1 MLAGTETIATT
12 VDHWLAQF
20 ERALAERDD
29 VLLKT
34 LFHPD
39 SHWRDILALTWQIRT
54 LNGRD
59 AILSELEAHTGRAH
73 PSGFRTDSQRTAP
86 RHVIRAGTKA
96 IEAIFSFET
105 AEGRC
110 SGVLRLIP
118 DASDGDTK
126 AWTLLTALDEIKG
139 FEERVGRLRPKGESY
154 SRDFRGPNWLDLRRS
169 AGEYVERDPV
179 VLVVGGGQAGLS
191 IAARLTQLQVDTLI
205 VDREQRVGDNWRN
218 RYHALTLHNQVHV
231 NHLPYMP
238 FPPSWP
244 TYIPKDKLAG
254 WFEAYVEG
262 MELNYWTATEFEGG
276 AYDEREER
284 WSVVLRRADGTKRE
298 MRPRHVVMATGVS
311 GIPNLPDIPTLRNFG
326 GKILHSSQYD
336 DGEAWKGKNVLVIGT
351 GNSGHDIAQDLY
363 SSGAKVTLVQRN
375 STLIVNI
382 EPSAQ
387 LPYAL
392 YDEGPPLEDCDL
404 ITTSIPLPLLRKT
417 HILLTERAKNLDR
430 ELLDRLER
438 IGFKLD
444 FGEDGTGWQF
454 KYLTR
459 GGGYYF
465 NVGCSDLIVEGEI
478 GLVQFSDIAAFVAEG
493 ARMRTGDTLA
503 ADLIVLATGY
513 KGQEYLVRKLFG
525 DAVAARVGPIWG
537 FGNQQE
543 LRNMFTR
550 TAQPGLWFIAGSL
563 AQCRIY
569 SKYLALQIKACEVGL
584 LPRGRAL
591 PDVPGFR
598 PGTNFIPKEGSTV

>member
-1 MLAGTETIATT
+1 MLDKTDKTLATIAEN
-12 VDHWLAQF
+12 WLAQF
-20 ERALAERDD
+20 ERALAEPDD
-29 VLLKT
+29 VRLTT
-34 LFHPD
+34 LFHRD
-39 SHWRDILALTWQIRT
+39 SHWRDVLALTWHIRT
-54 LNGRD
+54 VNGLD
-59 AILSELEAHTGRAH
+59 AILRELKAHVGRAY
-73 PSGFRTDSQRTAP
+73 PTGFKTDSHRTAP
-86 RHVIRAGTKA
+86 RYVTRAGTNA
-96 IEAIFSFET
+96 IEAIIRFET
-105 AEGRC
+105 AEGRGN
-110 SGVLRLIP
+110 GVLRLTP
-118 DASDGDTK
+118 DANDGNTLK

-139 FEERVGRLRPKGESY
+139 FEERVGR
-154 SRDFRGPNWLDLRRS
+154 SRTSGKSNSHNFRGPNWLDLRRC
-169 AGEYVERDPV
+169 AAEYVERDPV

-205 VDREQRVGDNWRN
+205 VDREQRIGDNWRN

-254 WFEAYVEG
+254 WFEAYVEA

-276 AYDEREER
+276 AYVENEER
-284 WSVVLRRADGTKRE
+284 WSVVLRMADGTKRE

-336 DGEAWKGKNVLVIGT
+336 DGEVWKGRNVLVIGT

-404 ITTSIPLPLLRKT
+404 ITASMPLPLTRKT
-417 HILLTERAKNLDR
+417 HILLTERAKNMDR
-430 ELLDRLER
+430 QLLDGLER
-438 IGFKLD
+438 VGFKLD

-465 NVGCSDLIVEGEI
+465 NVGCSDLIVTGEI
-478 GLVQFSDIAAFVAEG
+478 ALVQFSDIAEFVSEG

-525 DAVAARVGPIWG
+525 AEVAARVGPIWG
-537 FGNQQE
+537 FGDEQE

-550 TAQPGLWFIAGSL
+550 TTQPGLWFIAGSL

-569 SKYLALQIKACEVGL
+569 SKYLGLQIKACELGL
-584 LPRGRAL
+584 LPRVRAL
-591 PDVPGFR
+591 PDTLGVAGD
-598 PGTNFIPKEGSTV
+598 SY